1 MSDGGSSGPRG
12 ADARVSPSELA
23 SYRRDGFLI
32 KRGLLDPDEV
42 LDGLMAI
49 DHLLCARSR
58 DLAPS
63 TRESVARELHPK
75 ITRVAA
81 RDRAELGR
89 IYDAARKVLP
99 FWGMLGSRAVSETVR
114 HLLETPFVGVAFRGA
129 GIRFDL
135 PNEDRFRSDWHQ
147 EYHSQISSPRG
158 LVAWF
163 SLSAVD
169 MAMGPVQIACGSQRE
184 GILPVR
190 ALDPMNQR
198 RDYTQTFLIEGATEV
213 AEGYPLV
220 STETAPGD
228 VVFLDFLLLHRS
240 GWNRSPEGKSRVTCQ
255 VRYFDMTEEVG
266 VRNGWVGGWQD
277 GGDFTKLHPE
287 KVIQ

>member
-1 MSDGGSSGPRG
+1 MIL
-12 ADARVSPSELA
+12 SEEERA
-23 SYRRDGFLI
+23 SFRRDGFVV
-32 KRGLLDPDEV
+32 KRGLLPERDV
-42 LDGLMAI
+42 LEALQAI
-49 DHLLCARSR
+49 DHLLCSRSP
-58 DLAPS
+58 DLTPSAPQRVM
-63 TRESVARELHPK
+63 TEIHDK
-75 ITRVAA
+75 IRRVAA

-89 IYDAARKVLP
+89 VYDAARKVLP
-99 FWGMLGSRAVSETVR
+99 FWRMLGASAVAEAVAE
-114 HLLETPFVGVAFRGA
+114 LLGTPYVGVAFRGA

-135 PNEDRFRSDWHQ
+135 PFEDRFRSEWHQ

-163 SLSAVD
+163 SLSPVD
-169 MAMGPVQIACGSQRE
+169 MAMGPVQIAAGSQRE

-198 RDYTQTFLIEGATEV
+198 RDYTQTFLIDR
-213 AEGYPLV
+213 AEQIADGYPSV

-228 VVFLDFLLLHRS
+228 VVLLDFLLLHRS
-240 GWNRSPEGKSRVTCQ
+240 GWNRSPAGHSRITCQ

-266 VRNGWVGGWQD
+266 VRHGWVGGWQD